1 MSSEIIDMED
11 MAMVYE
17 ITDEFGIDR
26 ESITVDLTKEDPG
39 RVDFSQGQWAMVLP
53 LTVPMRNWQSTLKA
67 EIEKQ
72 NG

>member
-1 MSSEIIDMED
+1 MSNEIIDMED

-26 ESITVDLTKEDPG
+26 ESIKVDLTKEDPG
-39 RVDFSQGQWAMVLP
+39 RVDFSQGQWDMVLP
-53 LTVPMRNWQSTLKA
+53 LTISMKDWQTTLKA